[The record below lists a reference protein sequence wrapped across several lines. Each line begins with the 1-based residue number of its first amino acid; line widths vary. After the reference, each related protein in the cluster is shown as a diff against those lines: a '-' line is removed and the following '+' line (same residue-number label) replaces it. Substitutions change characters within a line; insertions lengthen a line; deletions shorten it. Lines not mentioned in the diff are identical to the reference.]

1 MRGRRAK
8 VLRHMA
14 ERLTVGKPAPV
25 TRRIYRE
32 LKRRWKRRART

>member
-14 ERLTVGKPAPV
+14 EKLTVGKPAGV
-25 TRRIYRE
+25 TRTVYQN
-32 LKRRWKRRART
+32 LKRQ